1 MEKPIYEECHYLNIG
16 QCPNQFL
23 LQKALLIPQLIDPSE
38 LAEVIEACKS
48 CGSYLKE
55 RRKHSRI
62 MRPLRC
68 NVSKDNGTAIQGQ
81 IINISGNGALIK
93 VKDWSDF
100 KSDEKVKL
108 TIYLAGESIINES
121 CTIEVSSQI
130 KRLALDKKKLGVFFL
145 SKNNP

>member
-1 MEKPIYEECHYLNIG
+1 MEKPTYEGCHHLNIG
-16 QCPNQFL
+16 QCPNEFL
-23 LQKALLIPQLIDPSE
+23 CQKALLIPQLLDPSQ
-38 LAEVIEACKS
+38 LAEAIEACKS
-48 CGSYLKE
+48 CGSYLQE

-68 NVSKDNGTAIQGQ
+68 NVSRDNGTAIQGQ

-93 VKDWSDF
+93 VEHWSDF

-108 TIYLAGESIINES
+108 TIYLAGESIIGES
-121 CTIEVSSQI
+121 RAIEFPSQI
-130 KRLALDKKKLGVFFL
+130 KRLTMNKKKLGVFFL

>member
-1 MEKPIYEECHYLNIG
+1 MEKPIYEKCHYLNIG

-23 LQKALLIPQLIDPSE
+23 LQKALLIPQLLEPSE
-38 LAEVIEACKS
+38 LAEVTEACKS

-68 NVSKDNGTAIQGQ
+68 NVSKDNGAAIQGQ

-93 VKDWSDF
+93 VQDWGDF

-108 TIYLAGESIINES
+108 TIYLADESISNKS
-121 CTIEVSSQI
+121 RAIEVSSQI
-130 KRLALDKKKLGVFFL
+130 KRLAIDKKKLGVFFL
-145 SKNNP
+145 SRNNP

>member
-1 MEKPIYEECHYLNIG
+1 MEKPTYEECHHLNTG
-16 QCPNQFL
+16 QCPQEFL
-23 LQKALLIPQLIDPSE
+23 CQKALLIPQLLDPSE
-38 LAEVIEACKS
+38 LSEAIEACKS

-62 MRPLRC
+62 KRPLRC

-100 KSDEKVKL
+100 KRDEKVKL
-108 TIYLAGESIINES
+108 TIYLDGESTINES
-121 CTIEVSSQI
+121 LTMEVSGQI
-130 KRLALDKKKLGVFFL
+130 KRLALDKKKLGVLFL